1 MYVCLNTCKTL
12 IKEKF
17 FCTVKPGRVA
27 CPALAL
33 LFFSYLCMGA
43 TCTCILTVCEVVK
56 HTVEHV
62 THYERVARVYSRAQP
77 CEISAIWKK
86 MLHKIYVATPNG
98 TPQKIDPRIS
108 TFLFSNKVFKNITD
122 NNTDLTATL

>member
-1 MYVCLNTCKTL
+1 MCGTCIAKNS
-12 IKEKF
+12 
-17 FCTVKPGRVA
+17 
-27 CPALAL
+27 

-56 HTVEHV
+56 HIVEHV
-62 THYERVARVYSRAQP
+62 THYEPVARVYSRAQP
-77 CEISAIWKK
+77 CKISAIWKN
-86 MLHKIYVATPNG
+86 KIYVATSNG

-122 NNTDLTATL
+122 NNTDLTVTL